1 MSAKI
6 ASRHVPWYA
15 WPFVALWQLV
25 SLIFQMTGRLIA
37 VVLGLVLLIVGV
49 LLSLTIIGA
58 IIGIPLAIFGFMLM
72 VRGLF

>member
-1 MSAKI
+1 MSAKT

-25 SLIFQMTGRLIA
+25 SLIFQITGRLIA
-37 VVLGLVLLIVGV
+37 IVLGLVLLIVGV
-49 LLSLTIIGA
+49 LVSLTIVGA
-58 IIGIPLAIFGFMLM
+58 IVGVPLAIFGFMLM